1 MCGIAGFLSTRTSTT
16 ERELT
21 VDRMCSAMHHRGPDD
36 GGRISRG
43 PITLG
48 MRRLAIFDPANGHQP
63 WQSDDGRYTLVFNG
77 ALLNFRELRTELE
90 QLGRP
95 FRTECDTEVLLA
107 ALTHWGTLCLNR
119 LRGMFAFALW
129 DDHVQ
134 SLWLA
139 RDPLGVKP
147 LYFRPSE
154 SSGDF
159 VFASELRA
167 LQKAGGD
174 FTIDPEALADTLAF
188 LAVPSPRTLYRGIFS
203 LGAGE
208 SLRWKGGRLE
218 KAFYWDFSL
227 RSRNERP
234 CTDVREFTHELRARL
249 QDSVRY
255 HLIADVP
262 VGLFLSGGLDSA
274 VLAGLAT
281 QSGSHPIRTF
291 SIGFDE
297 AGYSEAEEAAATARH
312 FGCEHRA
319 AVITGPRVA
328 ADLDRLLGAMDQP
341 TGDALNVYYASETAQ
356 AGGVRVVLSGLGS
369 DELFGGYGYFE
380 KLLKLHRYQRSW
392 RWAPRPFRRGLAGL
406 LCRGS
411 SRTQKVADLFAEAN
425 TLNELAAC
433 SRRVWSTS
441 AVRDL
446 TDGRAGSAS
455 HPALKRLSA
464 TLADADPF
472 ETLSAWELQTYMADV
487 LLRDGDTMSMRHSL
501 ELRVPFVD
509 RPMIEWLW
517 RQPSAWRHTPEK
529 PKSALAAAM
538 SDLLPPGMAGR
549 PKRGFALPMDR
560 WIRRDLRPF
569 MEDTFAAPSVGR
581 SGFFSVREVQARWKH
596 FLSHEDERSWSRLW
610 SLAVTIA
617 FLNRRASR

>member
-1 MCGIAGFLSTRTSTT
+1 MCGIAGFLSSRTSAA
-16 ERELT
+16 EREST
-21 VDRMCSAMHHRGPDD
+21 VDRMCTAMHHRGPDD

-43 PITLG
+43 PITVG
-48 MRRLAIFDPANGHQP
+48 MRRLSIFDPANGHQP
-63 WQSDDGRYTLVFNG
+63 WQSDDGRFTLVFNG
-77 ALLNFRELRTELE
+77 ALINFRELRSELE
-90 QLGRP
+90 QLGHP

-107 ALTHWGTLCLNR
+107 ALIHWGARCLNR

-129 DDHVQ
+129 DDQAQ
-134 SLWLA
+134 SLWLV
-139 RDPLGVKP
+139 RDPFGVKP
-147 LYFRPSE
+147 LYFRMSE

-174 FTIDPEALADTLAF
+174 FTIDPDALADTLAF
-188 LAVPSPRTLYRGIFS
+188 LAVPAPRTLYRGIFS
-203 LGAGE
+203 LSPGE
-208 SLRWKGGRLE
+208 SVRWKGGRLE
-218 KAFYWDFSL
+218 KTFYWDFSL
-227 RSRNERP
+227 RSRNDRP
-234 CTDVREFTHELRARL
+234 CTDVREFTQELRVRL
-249 QDSVRY
+249 YDSVRC
-255 HLIADVP
+255 HLNADVP

-281 QSGSHPIRTF
+281 QSASHPIRTF

-297 AGYSEAEEAAATARH
+297 AGYSEAEEAASTACH
-312 FGCEHRA
+312 FGCEHHA
-319 AVITGPRVA
+319 TVITAQRVV

-341 TGDALNVYYASETAQ
+341 TGDALNVFYASEAAQ

-369 DELFGGYGYFE
+369 DELFGGYGYF
-380 KLLKLHRYQRSW
+380 KQLPKLHRYQWSW
-392 RWAPRPFRRGLAGL
+392 RWVPRPLRRGLAGL
-406 LCRGS
+406 FSRGS
-411 SRTQKVADLFAEAN
+411 ARTQKIADLVAGAN

-433 SRRVWSTS
+433 SRRVWSTW

-446 TDGRAGSAS
+446 TDGRAGSAT

-509 RPMIEWLW
+509 RPLIEWLW
-517 RQPSAWRHTPEK
+517 RQPSAWRDTPET

-538 SDLLPPGMAGR
+538 ADLLPPRLAGR
-549 PKRGFALPMDR
+549 PKRGFTLPMDR
-560 WIRRDLRPF
+560 WIRRELRPF
-569 MEDTFAAPSVGR
+569 MEDTFTAASVGR
-581 SGFFSVREVQARWKH
+581 SGFFSVKEVQARWNH
-596 FLSHEDERSWSRLW
+596 FLSHEDERNWSRLW

-617 FLNRRASR
+617 FLNQRAPR

>member
-1 MCGIAGFLSTRTSTT
+1 MCGIAGFLSARTSAAD
-16 ERELT
+16 RETT
-21 VDRMCSAMHHRGPDD
+21 VDRMCTAMIHRGPDD

-43 PITLG
+43 PITVG
-48 MRRLAIFDPANGHQP
+48 MRRLSIFDPANGHQP

-77 ALLNFRELRTELE
+77 ALLNFRELRAELE
-90 QLGRP
+90 KLGRA

-107 ALTHWGTLCLNR
+107 ALIQWGSPCLNR

-129 DDHVQ
+129 DDQ
-134 SLWLA
+134 ARSLWLA
-139 RDPLGVKP
+139 RDPFGVKP
-147 LYFRPSE
+147 LYFRLSE

-174 FTIDPEALADTLAF
+174 FSIDPEALADTLAF
-188 LAVPSPRTLYRGIFS
+188 LAVPAPRTLYRGVFS
-203 LGAGE
+203 VGPGE
-208 SLRWKGGRLE
+208 SIRWKGGRVE
-218 KAFYWDFSL
+218 KTFYWDFSL
-227 RSRNERP
+227 RSRNDRP
-234 CTDVREFTHELRARL
+234 CTDVREFSHELRARL
-249 QDSVRY
+249 HDSVRC

-274 VLAGLAT
+274 VLAGLAN
-281 QSGSHPIRTF
+281 QSVSHPIRTF
-291 SIGFDE
+291 SIGFEE

-312 FGCEHRA
+312 LGCEHHA
-319 AVITGPRVA
+319 AVITGQRVV
-328 ADLDRLLGAMDQP
+328 ADLDRLLAAMDQP
-341 TGDALNVYYASETAQ
+341 TGDALNVFYASEVAK

-369 DELFGGYGYFE
+369 DELFGGYGYFRQ
-380 KLLKLHRYQRSW
+380 LTQLHRYQRSW
-392 RWAPRPFRRGLAGL
+392 RWVPRPLRRSLAGL
-406 LCRGS
+406 FSRGS
-411 SRTQKVADLFAEAN
+411 SRTQKVADLIAEAN

-433 SRRVWSTS
+433 SRRVWSTW

-446 TDGRAGSAS
+446 TDGHAGSGT

-464 TLADADPF
+464 TLTAADPF
-472 ETLSAWELQTYMADV
+472 ETLSAWEMQTYMTDV

-509 RPMIEWLW
+509 RPLIEWLW
-517 RQPSAWRHTPEK
+517 RQPSAWRNTPEK
-529 PKSALAAAM
+529 PKAALATATA
-538 SDLLPPGMAGR
+538 DLLPPGLANR
-549 PKRGFALPMDR
+549 PKRGFALPMDQ

-581 SGFFSVREVQARWKH
+581 SGFFSVKDVRARWSH
-596 FLSHEDERSWSRLW
+596 FLAHEDERSWSRLW

-617 FLNRRASR
+617 FLNQKASR